1 LEYAMSKNF
10 TESIKEA
17 LAKKQ
22 ATSQSDDKLSKTQQK
37 AAKRKA
43 PPSPGGKPMRKVT
56 GRGG

>member
-1 LEYAMSKNF
+1 MSKNF
-10 TESIKEA
+10 TEEIKEA

-22 ATSQSDDKLSKTQQK
+22 GIHQPDAKISKTQQK

>member
-1 LEYAMSKNF
+1 MIKNF
-10 TESIKEA
+10 TEEIKEA

-22 ATSQSDDKLSKTQQK
+22 GTHQPDAKLSKTQQK

-43 PPSPGGKPMRKVT
+43 PPSPGGKLMRKVT